1 MLVVVFSFLDFGF
14 LKCLGGVNFEF
25 FLVLVG
31 GILWGNFWSGFGI
44 FCGNICGILGIG
56 CIVLKIVGCWLI
68 VGWVVCIWICVLML
82 GCFSICWWEL
92 YKGEVEDDFVCIICV
107 SGGVGGFCISGICIL
122 GVLDIVVW
130 GCVVVVFLLLGW
142 LKWTWLGGYMIML
155 EFICLW
161 LGIL

>member
-1 MLVVVFSFLDFGF
+1 
-14 LKCLGGVNFEF
+14 
-25 FLVLVG
+25 
-31 GILWGNFWSGFGI
+31 
-44 FCGNICGILGIG
+44 
-56 CIVLKIVGCWLI
+56 
-68 VGWVVCIWICVLML
+68 ML

-92 YKGEVEDDFVCIICV
+92 YKGEVEDDFVCIV